1 METTQTIPKKAT
13 YPRSIPYIIGNEAAE
28 RFSFYGMRSIL
39 ATFLVAQFFNPTN
52 NPALTTVANAQAN
65 EKVHTFVALAYAMT
79 LLGGLLADW
88 FFGKYR
94 VIFYISIVYCFGHL
108 TLALFDQSL
117 AGFSFG
123 LLLIAFG
130 AGCIKACVSANVGDQ
145 FDESNKHLMTKMY
158 GWFYFSINAGSFVS
172 NYFIPVVY
180 DEYGSAWAFGVPG
193 ILMALATL
201 IFWLG
206 RKKYVRVPPAGL
218 KGITGRELMAIAVL
232 VGILALVTVALNR
245 FLDLEMGWLI
255 AINLFLFFVGYA
267 IWIKNLAP
275 AGIQKGNFLFTSLY
289 ALSNL
294 KHKRPGQSWLEAA
307 ADRYDADTIEGV
319 KAVYRVMIVFAF
331 VPAFWALWDQCLS
344 EWVLQAKSLDLRA
357 LGRVWLP
364 EQVQTANPLFLLT
377 MIPVFNYG
385 VYPFFERLGIRTTL
399 LRRFGAG
406 LVLTALSFV
415 VIAMIQERID
425 AGQHPSVW
433 WQILAYAILSA
444 GEVLVS
450 ITGLEYA
457 YTYSPPSMKSTMTAI
472 FYLTVTV
479 GNLFVSL
486 VNNSIA
492 SGGFFAQLE
501 GASYFWFFCGL
512 MAAFAVLFMLLSGRM
527 KEKSYLVSE
536 AVVEG

>member
-1 METTQTIPKKAT
+1 MEATPTVTQKAT
-13 YPRSIPYIIGNEAAE
+13 YPKSIPYIIGNEAAE

-39 ATFLVAQFFNPTN
+39 ATFLVAQFFNPAHI
-52 NPALTTVANAQAN
+52 PALDTVAKAQAN
-65 EKVHTFVALAYAMT
+65 EKVHSFVALAYGMT

-94 VIFYISIVYCFGHL
+94 VILYISLVYCVGHL
-108 TLALFDQSL
+108 TLALFDQNL
-117 AGFSFG
+117 TGFSTG
-123 LLLIAFG
+123 LILIAFG

-145 FDESNKHLMTKMY
+145 FDESNKHLMAKMY
-158 GWFYFSINAGSFVS
+158 GWFYFSINAGSLIS
-172 NYFIPVVY
+172 NYFIPIIY
-180 DEYGSAWAFGVPG
+180 NDYGASWAFGVPG

-206 RKKYVRVPPAGL
+206 RKKYIRIPPAGL
-218 KGITGRELMAIAVL
+218 KGITTRELVA
-232 VGILALVTVALNR
+232 TVAVMAALTVLTFVLNR
-245 FLDLEMGWLI
+245 FFDLATGWLI
-255 AINLFLFFVGYA
+255 LINVLLFFAGYKG
-267 IWIKNLAP
+267 WIEKIAP

-289 ALSNL
+289 ALSNPG
-294 KHKRPGQSWLEAA
+294 KKQPGQSWIDAA

-319 KAVYRVMIVFAF
+319 KAVYRVLIVFSF
-331 VPAFWALWDQCLS
+331 VPVFWALWDQCLS
-344 EWVLQAKSLDLRA
+344 EWVLQAQDLDLRA
-357 LGRVWLP
+357 FGRQWLP
-364 EQVQTANPLFLLT
+364 EQVQTVNPFFLLT
-377 MIPVFNYG
+377 MIPIFNYG
-385 VYPFFERLGIRTTL
+385 VYPFFEKIGIKTTL

-406 LVLTALSFV
+406 LFLTALSFV

-433 WQILAYAILSA
+433 WQILAYAILAA

-479 GNLFVSL
+479 GNLFVSM

-492 SGGFFAQLE
+492 NKGFFAQLE
-501 GASYFWFFCGL
+501 GASYYWFFFGL
-512 MAAFAVLFMLLSGRM
+512 MSVFSVVFMLVSGRM
-527 KEKSYLVSE
+527 KEKAYIIDR
-536 AVVEG
+536 

>member
-1 METTQTIPKKAT
+1 MEATPTITRTDT

-28 RFSFYGMRSIL
+28 RFSFYGMRAIL
-39 ATFLVAQFFNPTN
+39 ATFLVTQFFNPAN
-52 NPALTTVANAQAN
+52 LPALETVAKAQAN
-65 EKVHTFVALAYAMT
+65 EKVHSFVALAYGMT

-94 VIFYISIVYCFGHL
+94 VILYISLVYCIGHL
-108 TLALFDQSL
+108 TLALFDENL
-117 AGFSFG
+117 TGFSTG
-123 LLLIAFG
+123 LILIAFG

-145 FDESNKHLMTKMY
+145 FDESNKHLMAKMY
-158 GWFYFSINAGSFVS
+158 GWFYFSINAGSLIS
-172 NYFIPVVY
+172 NYFIPIIY
-180 DEYGSAWAFGVPG
+180 NDYGASWAFGVPG
-193 ILMALATL
+193 ILMVLATF

-206 RKKYVRVPPAGL
+206 RKQYVRVPPAGL
-218 KGITGRELMAIAVL
+218 KGITVRELVATLTVIAALTVL
-232 VGILALVTVALNR
+232 TFVLNR
-245 FLDLEMGWLI
+245 FFDLATGWLI
-255 AINLFLFFVGYA
+255 LINVGLFFVGYQG
-267 IWIKNLAP
+267 WIRKIAP

-294 KHKRPGQSWLEAA
+294 GKKRAGQSWIDIA

-319 KAVYRVMIVFAF
+319 KAVYRVLIVFSF
-331 VPAFWALWDQCLS
+331 VPGFWALWDQCLS
-344 EWVLQAKSLDLRA
+344 EWVLQARDLDLHA
-357 LGRVWLP
+357 FGKEWLP
-364 EQVQTANPLFLLT
+364 EQVQTVNPFFLLT
-377 MIPVFNYG
+377 MIPIFNYG
-385 VYPFFERLGIRTTL
+385 VYPFFEKIGIKTTL

-406 LVLTALSFV
+406 LFLTALSFV

-433 WQILAYAILSA
+433 WQILAYAILAA

-479 GNLFVSL
+479 GNLFVSM

-492 SGGFFAQLE
+492 NQGFFAQLE
-501 GASYFWFFCGL
+501 GATYYWFFCGL
-512 MAAFAVLFMLLSGRM
+512 MAVFAVVFMLVSGRM
-527 KEKSYLVSE
+527 KEKSYLIDH
-536 AVVEG
+536 